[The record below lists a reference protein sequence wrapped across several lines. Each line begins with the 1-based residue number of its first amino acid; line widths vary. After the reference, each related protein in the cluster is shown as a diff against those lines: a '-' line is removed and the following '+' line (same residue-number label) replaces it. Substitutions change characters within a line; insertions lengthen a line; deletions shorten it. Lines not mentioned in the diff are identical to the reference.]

1 MPQLHTSVRAVIS
14 AETTVIVSEAV
25 PYLWESL
32 VDRAMYIP
40 SNTLSRSAMN
50 SSSSCVS
57 PSLASGQKDTIS
69 PLSSHSPPPTPLQSG
84 RGAHRS
90 ELAELWERGFTT
102 TTLPKGSME
111 RKSPGLT
118 GYRHTP
124 PHPRTSCLLT
134 AHQPH
139 PLPVS
144 YPDSGSMTVAAQWSS
159 Y

>member
-1 MPQLHTSVRAVIS
+1 MAGTQKHGVHQGGTRCICRGSSSKLSTKTTSYIS
-14 AETTVIVSEAV
+14 
-25 PYLWESL
+25 
-32 VDRAMYIP
+32 